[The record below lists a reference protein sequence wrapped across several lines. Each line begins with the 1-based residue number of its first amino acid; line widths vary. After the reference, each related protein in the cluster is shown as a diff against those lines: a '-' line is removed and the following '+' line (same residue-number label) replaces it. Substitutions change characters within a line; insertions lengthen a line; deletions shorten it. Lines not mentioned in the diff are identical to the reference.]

1 MAQNSRLDRLAERLA
16 AQRGR
21 GAGAARAPEYLMAHH
36 RDDERHLP
44 EAEGEVEASL
54 YLRGEAVAPLE
65 APADPA
71 EVRRRL
77 DAEPEA
83 VAWIRMDRPSTAQLM
98 AAARRFGLHE
108 LAVEDAIVAHQRPKL
123 DRYGDARFAVLRAAR
138 PGAGP
143 DEVRFGEVHVFTGP
157 RFAITVR
164 HGDAPDLEAVRRRL
178 EADPQLLALGPQAVL
193 YAVADRVIDD
203 YAPVVARLGEAA
215 DEVESRVFA
224 GDPDASPRVHRL
236 LREVILFQRAAD
248 PLLDVLRRG
257 LEPDAGD
264 EELRHLLRD
273 AADHAA
279 AVAERIDG
287 YRQLLQN
294 VLQVNATLISLEQN
308 EKMRRLTE
316 SDARQADNAKKIS
329 AWAAILF
336 APSLIGSVY
345 GMNFRHMPELHWA
358 LGYPL
363 SLLLMLGIAVGL
375 YALFKLR
382 RWM

>member
-1 MAQNSRLDRLAERLA
+1 MPRNSRLDLLAERLA
-16 AQRGR
+16 EQREEGTE
-21 GAGAARAPEYLMAHH
+21 AESAPEFLMA
-36 RDDERHLP
+36 RRRERRP
-44 EAEGEVEASL
+44 SGAEGAVEASI
-54 YLRGEAVAPLE
+54 YVRGAP
-65 APADPA
+65 APPPADPADPA

-77 DAEPEA
+77 EAEPEA
-83 VAWIRMDRPSTAQLM
+83 VAWIRMDRPSTGRLM
-98 AAARRFGLHE
+98 AAAREFGLHE

-123 DRYGDARFAVLRAAR
+123 DRYGDTRFAVLRAAG
-138 PGAGP
+138 PGGGA
-143 DEVRFGEVHVFTGP
+143 DEVRFSEVHVFTGP

-178 EADPQLLALGPQAVL
+178 EGDPQLLALGPQAVL

-203 YAPVVARLGEAA
+203 YAPAVARLGEAA

-224 GDPDASPRVHRL
+224 GDPEASPRVHRL

-257 LEPDAGD
+257 LEQDAGD
-264 EELRHLLRD
+264 EELRHHLRD
-273 AADHAA
+273 AADHAE
-279 AVAERIDG
+279 AVAERVDG
-287 YRQLLQN
+287 HRQLLQN
-294 VLQVNATLISLEQN
+294 VLQVNATLLSLEQN

-345 GMNFRHMPELHWA
+345 GMNFRHMPELGWA
-358 LGYPL
+358 LGYPM
-363 SLLLMLGIAVGL
+363 SLLLMLGIGVGL
-375 YALFKLR
+375 YALFKVR

>member
-71 EVRRRL
+71 EVRCRL

-178 EADPQLLALGPQAVL
+178 EADPQLLALGPQACCT
-193 YAVADRVIDD
+193 R
-203 YAPVVARLGEAA
+203 
-215 DEVESRVFA
+215 
-224 GDPDASPRVHRL
+224 SPT
-236 LREVILFQRAAD
+236 
-248 PLLDVLRRG
+248 G
-257 LEPDAGD
+257 
-264 EELRHLLRD
+264 
-273 AADHAA
+273 
-279 AVAERIDG
+279 
-287 YRQLLQN
+287 
-294 VLQVNATLISLEQN
+294 
-308 EKMRRLTE
+308 
-316 SDARQADNAKKIS
+316 
-329 AWAAILF
+329 
-336 APSLIGSVY
+336 
-345 GMNFRHMPELHWA
+345 
-358 LGYPL
+358 
-363 SLLLMLGIAVGL
+363 
-375 YALFKLR
+375 
-382 RWM
+382 